1 MASFIQFLKT
11 LLVKVTS
18 MHNDMS
24 DDPVIYLLPV
34 FGYAHLLCVVYITSY
49 DFRE

>member
-1 MASFIQFLKT
+1 MICL
-11 LLVKVTS
+11 
-18 MHNDMS
+18 MNG

-34 FGYAHLLCVVYITSY
+34 YGYAHLLCVGYVTSY